1 MKKIISTF
9 LAAVMLF
16 TATGI
21 QAARST
27 VTITGTNL
35 SSGKN
40 IVSVVDEG
48 KPVEI
53 TFSGNLHSSYNTI
66 DNVYLNNIQLTNKE
80 ASVSVS
86 GNKLILDFAD
96 GTLRDGTEY
105 TLELN
110 GLIDVN
116 KNNIGKKTIKFT
128 ALGEDKISEMW
139 KLNKGTSENPD
150 LLMFDGRVNGTVRGW
165 ISVRNLGL
173 EAKTYGVKLV
183 SKRGNEVVAT
193 SNVSES
199 NVLSGE
205 IKEIYTE
212 LNVTD
217 REDVYLH
224 VVDGNGNDIKEP
236 LMITTE
242 SVPEAAM
249 LLDEYFGDSFNDPY
263 LVQENGKTKQITN
276 IVQSGWVFDFD
287 KNTQSTISYAN
298 NNYLIL
304 RDNNANGP
312 VTANKK
318 FLSHQKGIVTLDFE
332 FSADSV
338 LNGSE
343 LAIVGYNGNS
353 KVDVVKMGIDGG
365 KTYVYSGKI
374 KQELSAFTTK
384 EWNGVRAEVNMNT
397 KTFNLYFNGSK
408 VLEDANFYDTADTLS
423 AFRMKTSDTLTGEL
437 WLRYLYA
444 HRGYYVY
451 DKFINSVTSDVSEIW
466 DTEGVVQIYNVN
478 ESRQNDTDVLLLGRA
493 TTPDAGKVSKEYG
506 KVNQDTETRFMF
518 KTTGR
523 NHFGISL
530 KSENDYYVFGFDIY
544 GATPYFDGTKINENI
559 SSGIWHEAKFI
570 FDVETNMIDFYLN
583 DRKLA
588 SKKFVFADSVI
599 GLSIEGNGGQQVD
612 DVTIQAI
619 DKTTTV
625 IDESQI
631 PAKDEID
638 VHMIVYPMW
647 REGSHFGWD
656 RITGYPERT
665 PYLGYYDSGNVES
678 VNMQIK
684 WLVEHGVDGMI
695 IPYSRTVGSFGQKPK
710 ISNRFE
716 TLHEGYFRSPYR
728 DMIDFGILYSGISS
742 NSLNGSKDFMYNIVP
757 FWIEHYFKHDN
768 YVTTQSG
775 QAVLYMYTLTS
786 FYDIMAD
793 EVAVEVLGK
802 TRAQLKKEYKNGGM
816 SDSDAQNA
824 MEKDFNTAI
833 KENAILIEE
842 RMKTCF
848 DYLEEQVMAIKNAD
862 GTPKYTGLYTVFM
875 DETTASSSYTK
886 AEACGGDAVFKY
898 GDPTNAAYEVAQ
910 RKRYIASKT
919 AQVSSGAE
927 TDFVPSGFM
936 GYQRHPWDGG
946 TSGGFCDP
954 DGLER
959 VLTEIKADVLNG
971 VVSPEKLVTLGCWD
985 EFGEGHF
992 FMPSEVQGFAYMDAV
1007 RNVFGDGSEHTDV
1020 KPTSLEQRRFGWFYQ
1035 NDGTGYRSFPWGDTS
1050 NDEYNVIKGWYFSEY
1065 TNSDIRKSGSNFI
1078 IGDSGWTVY
1087 NAASCTI
1094 ENGVLKIVDN
1104 DGKGAVYMDYGYYD
1118 KKSGNQQD
1126 TVNQQFTDI
1135 NASDCT
1141 KLSVTIDTNWE
1152 KARGD
1157 YGLLYFATR
1166 YTRQDL
1172 GYTFMQSDSS
1182 GSCIAE
1188 PFRWAVFC
1196 DGIQETDLVNNK
1208 WWQKDIQ
1215 VLRYWPAYYVNGTD
1229 VGSEPLT
1236 IHLTSI
1242 ELLGDVAQ

>member
-1 MKKIISTF
+1 M
-9 LAAVMLF
+9 AAVMLF

-27 VTITGTNL
+27 ATITEMNL
-35 SSGKN
+35 TIGEN
-40 IVSVVDEG
+40 VVGIVDESR
-48 KPVEI
+48 PIEI
-53 TFSGNLHSSYNTI
+53 TFSNELHASYNSI
-66 DNVYLNNIQLTNKE
+66 GNVYLNNIQLTQNEATFSVANNKI
-80 ASVSVS
+80 A
-86 GNKLILDFAD
+86 IDFVD
-96 GTLRDGTEY
+96 GLLRDGTEY

-110 GLIDVN
+110 GLIDAS
-116 KNNIGKKTIKFT
+116 NNNVGKKTIKFT
-128 ALGEDKISEMW
+128 ASGDDKISEMW
-139 KLNKGTSENPD
+139 KINKGTAENPD
-150 LLMFDGRVNGTVRGW
+150 LLMFDGRVNGTIRGW
-165 ISVRNLGL
+165 ISVQNLSFDT
-173 EAKTYGVKLV
+173 KTYGIKLV
-183 SKRGNEVVAT
+183 SKRGDEVVAT
-193 SNVSES
+193 SDVITSS
-199 NVLSGE
+199 ILSGE

-212 LNVTD
+212 LDVTD

-249 LLDEYFGDSFNDPY
+249 LLDEYFGDTFNDPY
-263 LVQENGKTKQITN
+263 TIEVDGAVKQVTN

-287 KNTQSTISYAN
+287 KQTQSTVSYSN

-304 RDNNANGP
+304 RDKDAEKP
-312 VTANKK
+312 VTASKK
-318 FLSHQKGIVTLDFE
+318 FLSHQKGTVTLDFE
-332 FSADSV
+332 FSADAV

-343 LAIVGYNGNS
+343 LAIVGYNGNT
-353 KVDVVKMGIDGG
+353 KVDMVKLGIDDG

-374 KQELSAFTTK
+374 KQELSTFTKK

-397 KTFNLYFNGSK
+397 KTFNLYFNGTK
-408 VLEDANFYDTADTLS
+408 VLEDANFYDTADTIS
-423 AFRMKTSDTLTGEL
+423 AFRMKSSDTLTGEL

-451 DKFINSVTSDVSEIW
+451 DKFINSVTTEVSEIW
-466 DTEGVVQIYNVN
+466 DTEGVVQIYGVN
-478 ESRQNDTDVLLLGRA
+478 ESRQNDTDVLLLGR
-493 TTPDAGKVSKEYG
+493 TTVPDTGRVTKEYG
-506 KVNQDTETRFMF
+506 KVDKDTETRFMF
-518 KTTGR
+518 KTTGS
-523 NHFGISL
+523 NHFGIAL
-530 KSENDYYVFGFDIY
+530 KGENDYYVFSFDIY
-544 GATPYFDGTKINENI
+544 GREVYFDGAKLGEQI
-559 SSGIWHEAKFI
+559 SGGNWHEAKFI
-570 FDVETNMIDFYLN
+570 FDVDTNMIDFYLN

-588 SKKFVFADSVI
+588 SKKFIFADSVI
-599 GLSIEGNGGQQVD
+599 GLSIEGNGGQMVD

-619 DKTTTV
+619 DRTTTV
-625 IDESQI
+625 IDESNI
-631 PAKDEID
+631 PAKDDID

-656 RITGYPERT
+656 RITEYPERT

-684 WLVEHGVDGMI
+684 WLVEHAVDGMI
-695 IPYSRTVGSFGQKPK
+695 IPYSRTVGSNGQKPK

-728 DMIDFGILYSGISS
+728 DMIDFGILYSGIST
-742 NSLNGSKDFMYNIVP
+742 NSLNGSRDFMNNIVP

-786 FYDIMAD
+786 FYDVMAE

-802 TRAQLKKEYKNGGM
+802 TRTQLKTEYKNGGM
-816 SDSDAQNA
+816 SDADAQTA
-824 MEKDFNTAI
+824 MEKDFKTAM
-833 KENAILIEE
+833 KENATAIEA
-842 RMKTCF
+842 RMKECF

-862 GTPKYTGLYTVFM
+862 GTPKYTGLYKVFV
-875 DETTASSSYTK
+875 DEASDPSSYTLTD
-886 AEACGGDAVFKY
+886 ACGGDAVFKY

-910 RKRYIASKT
+910 RKRYNAAVV
-919 AQVSSGAE
+919 AQQTSGAE
-927 TDFVPSGFM
+927 AAFVPSGFM

-959 VLTEIKADVLNG
+959 ILTEIKADVLNG

-992 FMPSEVQGFAYMDAV
+992 FMPAEVQGFAYMDVV
-1007 RNVFGDGSEHTDV
+1007 RNVFGDGSDHTDV

-1035 NDGTGYRSFPWGDTS
+1035 NDGTGYRSFPWDDTS
-1050 NDEYNVIKGWYFSEY
+1050 NEDYNVVKGWYFSEY
-1065 TNSDIRKSGSNFI
+1065 TNSDIRKSGSKYT
-1078 IGDSGWTVY
+1078 IGNSGWTVY
-1087 NAASCTI
+1087 NAESCTI
-1094 ENGVLKIVDN
+1094 ENGVLTIVDSEGTN
-1104 DGKGAVYMDYGYYD
+1104 AVYMDYGYYD
-1118 KKSGNQQD
+1118 SKYYQQY
-1126 TVNQQFTDI
+1126 TDI

-1152 KARGD
+1152 NARGD
-1157 YGLLYFATR
+1157 YGLLYFATE
-1166 YTRQDL
+1166 YTRKDL
-1172 GYTFMQSDSS
+1172 GYTFMQADSS

-1188 PFRWAVFC
+1188 PFRWAAFR
-1196 DGIQETDLVNNK
+1196 DGMQETDLINNK

-1215 VLRYWPAYYVNGTD
+1215 VLRYWPVYYANGTNP
-1229 VGSEPLT
+1229 GSEPLT